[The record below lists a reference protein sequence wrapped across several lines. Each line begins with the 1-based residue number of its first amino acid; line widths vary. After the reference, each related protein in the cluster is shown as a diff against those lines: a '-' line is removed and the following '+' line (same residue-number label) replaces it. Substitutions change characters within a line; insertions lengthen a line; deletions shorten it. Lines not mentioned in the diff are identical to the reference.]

1 MREVRRADLV
11 KRDPILDD
19 INRIGKHA
27 TWSLRLCILG
37 IVLACDAVA
46 SLILEY

>member
-1 MREVRRADLV
+1 M

-19 INRIGKHA
+19 INRIDKHA

-37 IVLACDAVA
+37 IVLAAVA
-46 SLILEY
+46 VALALVEWL